1 MAAVLT
7 LYAIRHTRN
16 WRWHKKHQ
24 VWLTKDEHMTPQML
38 GPTHERG
45 YYIVWDPSQWRKDR
59 VSRERL
65 AKSHLCAYANSPST
79 EGVHTVL

>member
-1 MAAVLT
+1 MTTVLT
-7 LYAIRHTRN
+7 LHSIRHTRN

-59 VSRERL
+59 VS
-65 AKSHLCAYANSPST
+65 
-79 EGVHTVL
+79 